1 MDEKHIPS
9 LSDIKIL
16 VTIQYL
22 NERGYY
28 PLHTGIL
35 KILNGVV
42 DFETKDFIDCP
53 TFQSLI
59 SFNAKKISRSLL
71 LLHRYNYVK
80 KVYDPETDKLYYAL
94 DEKGKAL
101 LLKKKY
107 HYKRSK
113 KQEKTT
119 IVKINVIK

>member
-9 LSDIKIL
+9 ISDIKIL

-42 DFETKDFIDCP
+42 DFETKEFLDCP

-59 SFNAKKISRSLL
+59 SFNAKKISRALL

-80 KVYDPETDKLYYAL
+80 KVYDQETDALYYAI

-101 LLKKKY
+101 LLTKKY
-107 HYKRSK
+107 RFKRNA

-119 IVKINVIK
+119 IVRINVIK